1 MKLIVKNLSYTYS
14 PGTAF
19 EKQALKNVSFSVD
32 EGSFTGIIGHSGS
45 GKSTLVQHLNGLI
58 NVQSG
63 EIEVGERRLTAQ
75 KSDTKGLCFDVGV
88 VFQYPEQQL
97 FADTVYNDIAFGPKN
112 MRLSE
117 KEIELRVNT
126 AAELVGLSKDL
137 LLKSPFM
144 ISGGQKRRAAI
155 AGVIAMEPDILV
167 LDEPTAGL
175 DPKGRDEILN
185 AITKVHKQMNMS
197 VILVS
202 HSMEDV
208 ASYCEKLIVM
218 NKGEVYL
225 EGTKKEVFSN
235 TKKLNEI
242 GLSSPAVTIMAQRLK
257 EEHGIDLGEKIY
269 TVDDVFEAIEGYL
282 EGRKN
287 A

>member
-1 MKLIVKNLSYTYS
+1 MELFVNNLSYTYS
-14 PGTAF
+14 EGTAF
-19 EKQALKNVSFSVD
+19 EKTALKNVSFRVE

-58 NVQSG
+58 KVQSG
-63 EIEVGERRLTAQ
+63 EIKVGDRVLNSQ
-75 KSDTKGLCFDVGV
+75 KSDTKGLCFQVGV

-97 FADTVYNDIAFGPKN
+97 FSDTVYNDIAFGPKN
-112 MRLSE
+112 MGLTE

-137 LLKSPFM
+137 FDKSPFM
-144 ISGGQKRRAAI
+144 ISGGQKRRVAI

-175 DPKGRDEILN
+175 DPKGRDEILR
-185 AITKVHKQMNMS
+185 AITEVHKQMNMS

-208 ASYCEKLIVM
+208 SNYCEKLIVM
-218 NKGEVYL
+218 NKGEIYL
-225 EGTKKEVFSN
+225 EGTREEVFEK
-235 TKKLNEI
+235 TDELKKI
-242 GLSSPAVTIMAQRLK
+242 GLSSPAVTVMAQRLK
-257 EEHGIDLGEKIY
+257 KEHNIDLGEKIY
-269 TVDDVFEAIEGYL
+269 TVEDVFEAVKAIKSKLKG
-282 EGRKN
+282 
-287 A
+287 

>member
-1 MKLIVKNLSYTYS
+1 MELFVNNLSHTYS
-14 PGTAF
+14 KGTAF
-19 EKQALKNVSFSVD
+19 EKTALKNVSFTVD

-58 NVQSG
+58 KVQEG
-63 EIEVGERRLTAQ
+63 EIKIGNRVLNSQ
-75 KSDTKGLCFDVGV
+75 KSDTKGLCFQVGV

-112 MRLSE
+112 MGLSE

-126 AAELVGLSKDL
+126 ATELVGLSKDL
-137 LLKSPFM
+137 FDKSPFM
-144 ISGGQKRRAAI
+144 ISGGQKRRVAI

-175 DPKGRDEILN
+175 DPKGRDEILK

-197 VILVS
+197 VVLVS

-208 ASYCEKLIVM
+208 SNYCEKLIVM

-225 EGTKKEVFSN
+225 QGTREEVFEK
-235 TKKLNEI
+235 TDELKKI
-242 GLSSPAVTIMAQRLK
+242 GLSSPAVTVMAQRLK
-257 EEHGIDLGEKIY
+257 KEYNIDLGEKIY
-269 TVDDVFEAIEGYL
+269 TVDDVFEAI
-282 EGRKN
+282 KN
-287 A
+287 KLKG

>member
-1 MKLIVKNLSYTYS
+1 MELLVNNLCYTYS
-14 PGTAF
+14 KGTAF
-19 EKQALKNVSFSVD
+19 EKTALKNVSFSVK

-58 NVQSG
+58 KVQSG
-63 EIEVGERRLTAQ
+63 EIRIGDKVLNSQ
-75 KSDTKGLCFDVGV
+75 NSDIKGLCFQVGV

-112 MRLSE
+112 MGLSE

-137 LLKSPFM
+137 FDKSPFM
-144 ISGGQKRRAAI
+144 ISGGQKRRTAI
-155 AGVIAMEPDILV
+155 AGIIAMEPDILV

-175 DPKGRDEILN
+175 DPKGRDEILK

-208 ASYCEKLIVM
+208 SNYCEKLIVM

-225 EGTKKEVFSN
+225 EGTREEVF
-235 TKKLNEI
+235 KKTDELKKI
-242 GLSSPAVTIMAQRLK
+242 GLSSPAVTVMAQRLK
-257 EEHGIDLGEKIY
+257 KEYNIDLGEKIY
-269 TVDDVFEAIEGYL
+269 TVDDVFEAV
-282 EGRKN
+282 KN
-287 A
+287 KLKG

>member
-1 MKLIVKNLSYTYS
+1 MNLYVNNLSYTYS
-14 PGTAF
+14 SGTAF
-19 EKQALKNVSFSVD
+19 EREALKNISFSVT

-58 NVQSG
+58 KLQSG
-63 EIEVGERRLTAQ
+63 EIRIGDRIISEKEQ
-75 KSDTKGLCFDVGV
+75 NTKGLCFEVGV

-112 MRLSE
+112 MGLSE

-126 AAELVGLSKDL
+126 AAELVGLSKELFD
-137 LLKSPFM
+137 KSPFM
-144 ISGGQKRRAAI
+144 ISGGQKRRVAI

-175 DPKGRDEILN
+175 DPKGREEILK

-208 ASYCEKLIVM
+208 SDYCENLIVM
-218 NKGEVYL
+218 NRGEIVLKGTREDVF
-225 EGTKKEVFSN
+225 KKTDEL
-235 TKKLNEI
+235 KKI
-242 GLSSPAVTIMAQRLK
+242 GLSSPAVTVMAQKLK
-257 EEHGIDLGEKIY
+257 KVYGIDLGEKIY
-269 TVDDVFEAIEGYL
+269 TVDDVFYAI
-282 EGRKN
+282 KN
-287 A
+287 KLKG

>member
-1 MKLIVKNLSYTYS
+1 MELFVNNLSYTYS
-14 PGTAF
+14 EGTAF
-19 EKQALKNVSFSVD
+19 EKTALKNVSFRVE

-58 NVQSG
+58 KVQSG
-63 EIEVGERRLTAQ
+63 EIKVGDRVLNSQ
-75 KSDTKGLCFDVGV
+75 KSDTKGLCFQVGV

-97 FADTVYNDIAFGPKN
+97 FSDTVYNDIAFGPKN
-112 MRLSE
+112 MGLTE

-137 LLKSPFM
+137 FDKSPFM
-144 ISGGQKRRAAI
+144 ISGGQKRRVAI

-175 DPKGRDEILN
+175 DPKGRDEILR

-208 ASYCEKLIVM
+208 SNYCEKLIVM

-225 EGTKKEVFSN
+225 EGTREEVFEK
-235 TKKLNEI
+235 TDELKKI
-242 GLSSPAVTIMAQRLK
+242 GLSSPAVTVMAQRLK
-257 EEHGIDLGEKIY
+257 KEYNIDLGEKIY
-269 TVDDVFEAIEGYL
+269 TVEDVFEAVKAIKSKLKG
-282 EGRKN
+282 
-287 A
+287 

>member
-1 MKLIVKNLSYTYS
+1 MNLNVKNLSYTYS

-19 EKQALKNVSFSVD
+19 EKKALSDISFFVE

-58 NVQSG
+58 KIQSG
-63 EIEVGERRLTAQ
+63 QIEIGNKVLSPE

-97 FADTVYNDIAFGPKN
+97 FADTVFNDIAFGPKN
-112 MRLSE
+112 MGLSE

-126 AAELVGLSKDL
+126 AASLVGLKEEILS
-137 LLKSPFM
+137 KSPFM
-144 ISGGQKRRAAI
+144 ISGGQKRRVAI
-155 AGVIAMEPDILV
+155 AGVIAMEPEILV

-185 AITKVHKQMNMS
+185 AITKVHKTMNMS

-208 ASYCEKLIVM
+208 SAYCEKLVVLSEG
-218 NKGEVYL
+218 KVYL
-225 EGTKKEVFSN
+225 QGTRDEVFSK
-235 TKKLNEI
+235 TELLEKI
-242 GLSSPAVTIMAQRLK
+242 GLSSPMVTVMAQRLRK
-257 EEHGIDLGEKIY
+257 EYGIDLGNKIY
-269 TVDDVFEAIEGYL
+269 TVDDVFNSIINMKGK
-282 EGRKN
+282 KN

>member
-1 MKLIVKNLSYTYS
+1 MNLYVNNLSYTYS
-14 PGTAF
+14 SGTAF
-19 EKQALKNVSFSVD
+19 EREALKNISFSVT

-58 NVQSG
+58 KLQSG
-63 EIEVGERRLTAQ
+63 EIRIGDRIISEKEQ
-75 KSDTKGLCFDVGV
+75 NTKGLCFEVGV

-112 MRLSE
+112 MGLSE

-126 AAELVGLSKDL
+126 AAELVGLSKELFD
-137 LLKSPFM
+137 KSPFM

-175 DPKGRDEILN
+175 DPKGREEILK

-208 ASYCEKLIVM
+208 SDYCENLIVM
-218 NKGEVYL
+218 NRGEIVLKGTREDVF
-225 EGTKKEVFSN
+225 KKTDEL
-235 TKKLNEI
+235 KKI
-242 GLSSPAVTIMAQRLK
+242 GLSSPAVTVMAQKLK
-257 EEHGIDLGEKIY
+257 KVYGIDLGEKIY
-269 TVDDVFEAIEGYL
+269 TVDDVFYAI
-282 EGRKN
+282 KN
-287 A
+287 KLKG

>member
-1 MKLIVKNLSYTYS
+1 MELFVNNLSYVYS
-14 PGTAF
+14 QGTAF
-19 EKQALKNVSFSVD
+19 ESVALKDVSFCVE

-58 NVQSG
+58 KVQSG
-63 EIEVGERRLTAQ
+63 EIRIGDRVLNHEKQ
-75 KSDTKGLCFDVGV
+75 DTKGLCFQVGV

-112 MRLSE
+112 MGLSE
-117 KEIELRVNT
+117 KEVELRVNT
-126 AAELVGLSKDL
+126 AAELVGLSKELFD
-137 LLKSPFM
+137 KSPFM
-144 ISGGQKRRAAI
+144 ISGGQKRRVAI

-175 DPKGRDEILN
+175 DPKGREEILK

-208 ASYCEKLIVM
+208 SNYCEKLIVM

-225 EGTKKEVFSN
+225 EGTREEVF
-235 TKKLNEI
+235 KKTDELQKI
-242 GLSSPAVTIMAQRLK
+242 GLSSPAVTVMAQRLK
-257 EEHGIDLGEKIY
+257 KEHNIDLGEKIF
-269 TVDDVFEAIEGYL
+269 TVQDVFEAV
-282 EGRKN
+282 KN
-287 A
+287 KLKG

>member
-1 MKLIVKNLSYTYS
+1 MELLVNNLSYTYS
-14 PGTAF
+14 EGTAF
-19 EKQALKNVSFSVD
+19 EKTALKNVSFRVK

-58 NVQSG
+58 KVQSG
-63 EIEVGERRLTAQ
+63 EIKIGDRVLNSQ
-75 KSDTKGLCFDVGV
+75 SSDTKGLCFQVGV

-112 MRLSE
+112 MGLTE

-126 AAELVGLSKDL
+126 AAELVGLSKELFD
-137 LLKSPFM
+137 KSPFM
-144 ISGGQKRRAAI
+144 ISGGQKRRVAI

-175 DPKGRDEILN
+175 DPKGRDEILK

-197 VILVS
+197 VVLVS

-208 ASYCEKLIVM
+208 SNYCEKLIVM

-225 EGTKKEVFSN
+225 EGTREEVFEK
-235 TKKLNEI
+235 TDELKKI
-242 GLSSPAVTIMAQRLK
+242 GLSSPAVTVMAQRLK
-257 EEHGIDLGEKIY
+257 EEYNIDLGEKIY
-269 TVDDVFEAIEGYL
+269 TVDDVFEAVKSIKSKLKG
-282 EGRKN
+282 
-287 A
+287 

>member
-1 MKLIVKNLSYTYS
+1 MELFVNNLSYTYS
-14 PGTAF
+14 KGTAF
-19 EKQALKNVSFSVD
+19 EKTALKNVSFRVK

-58 NVQSG
+58 KVQSG
-63 EIEVGERRLTAQ
+63 EIKVGDRILSSQ
-75 KSDTKGLCFDVGV
+75 NSDTKGLCFQVGV

-112 MRLSE
+112 MGLTE

-137 LLKSPFM
+137 FDKSPFM
-144 ISGGQKRRAAI
+144 ISGGQKRRVAI

-175 DPKGRDEILN
+175 DPKGRDEILR

-208 ASYCEKLIVM
+208 SNYCEKLIVM

-225 EGTKKEVFSN
+225 EGTREEVFEK
-235 TKKLNEI
+235 TDELKKI
-242 GLSSPAVTIMAQRLK
+242 GLSSPAVTVMAQRLK
-257 EEHGIDLGEKIY
+257 KEYNIDLGEKIY
-269 TVDDVFEAIEGYL
+269 TVDDVFIAL
-282 EGRKN
+282 KN
-287 A
+287 MLKG

>member
-1 MKLIVKNLSYTYS
+1 MNLYVNNLCYTYS
-14 PGTAF
+14 KGTAF
-19 EKQALKNVSFSVD
+19 EKEALKNISFCVE

-58 NVQSG
+58 KVQSG
-63 EIEVGERRLTAQ
+63 EIKIGDRVLNEKEQ
-75 KSDTKGLCFDVGV
+75 NTKGLCFQVGV

-112 MRLSE
+112 MGLSE
-117 KEIELRVNT
+117 KEVELRVNT
-126 AAELVGLSKDL
+126 AAELVGLSKELFD
-137 LLKSPFM
+137 KSPFM

-175 DPKGRDEILN
+175 DPKGRDEILK

-208 ASYCEKLIVM
+208 SDYCEKLIVM

-225 EGTKKEVFSN
+225 EGTREEVFRK
-235 TKKLNEI
+235 TDELKKI
-242 GLSSPAVTIMAQRLK
+242 GLSSPAVTVMAQRLK
-257 EEHGIDLGEKIY
+257 NEYGIELGEKIY
-269 TVDDVFEAIEGYL
+269 TVDDVFQAI
-282 EGRKN
+282 KN
-287 A
+287 KLKG